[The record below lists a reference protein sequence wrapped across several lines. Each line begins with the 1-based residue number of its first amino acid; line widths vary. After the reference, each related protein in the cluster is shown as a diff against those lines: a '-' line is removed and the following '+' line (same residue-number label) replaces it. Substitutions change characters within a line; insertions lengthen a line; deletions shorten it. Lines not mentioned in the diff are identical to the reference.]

1 MTLQELKDF
10 ESKLSS
16 AGYKKITSCKATE
29 TDDYEY
35 YKAFYRD
42 AVNLDED
49 KSDRL
54 KYQIFFEV
62 WDFEKYQEGNGYSV
76 SITIMPESCNDNV
89 GRRDLK
95 LSVDWS
101 TDIERVEKAAEEFYN
116 FLITKID
123 RNG

>member
-1 MTLQELKDF
+1 MTQKELQEF
-10 ESKLSS
+10 EARLSS
-16 AGYKKITSCKATE
+16 AGYKKIASCKATE
-29 TDDYEY
+29 IDDYEY

-42 AVNLDED
+42 AANLDEG

-54 KYQIFFEV
+54 KYQIFFEI
-62 WDFEKYQEGNGYSV
+62 WDFEKYQAGNGYSV
-76 SITIMPESCNDNV
+76 SITIMPESCRNNV

-116 FLITKID
+116 LLVTKID
-123 RNG
+123 

>member
-1 MTLQELKDF
+1 MTAQELKEF
-10 ESKLSS
+10 EAKLSS
-16 AGYKKITSCKATE
+16 VGYKKITSCKATE

-49 KSDRL
+49 KEDRL
-54 KYQIFFEV
+54 KYQIFFQI
-62 WDFEKYQEGNGYSV
+62 WDFEQYMKDAGYSV
-76 SITIMPESCNDNV
+76 SITIMPESCRNNV

-116 FLITKID
+116 LLVTKID
-123 RNG
+123 

>member
-1 MTLQELKDF
+1 MTAQELKEF
-10 ESKLSS
+10 EAKLSS
-16 AGYKKITSCKATE
+16 VGYKKITSCKATE

-49 KSDRL
+49 KEDRL
-54 KYQIFFEV
+54 KYQIFFQI
-62 WDFEKYQEGNGYSV
+62 WNFEQYMKGAGYSV
-76 SITIMPESCNDNV
+76 SITIMPESCRNNV

-101 TDIERVEKAAEEFYN
+101 TDIERVEKAAEELYN
-116 FLITKID
+116 LLVTKID
-123 RNG
+123 

>member
-1 MTLQELKDF
+1 MTAQELKEF
-10 ESKLSS
+10 EAKLSS
-16 AGYKKITSCKATE
+16 VGYKKITSCKATE

-49 KSDRL
+49 KEDRL
-54 KYQIFFEV
+54 KYQIFFQI
-62 WDFEKYQEGNGYSV
+62 WDFEQYMKDAGYSV
-76 SITIMPESCNDNV
+76 SITIMPESCRNNV

-116 FLITKID
+116 LLITKID
-123 RNG
+123 

>member
-1 MTLQELKDF
+1 MTARELKEF
-10 ESKLSS
+10 EAKLSS

-42 AVNLDED
+42 AANLDED
-49 KSDRL
+49 KDDRL
-54 KYQIFFEV
+54 KYQIFFQI
-62 WDFEKYQEGNGYSV
+62 WDFEQYFQGNGYSV
-76 SITIMPESCNDNV
+76 SITIMPESCRNNV

-101 TDIERVEKAAEEFYN
+101 TNIERVEKAAEEFYN
-116 FLITKID
+116 LLITKID
-123 RNG
+123 

>member
-1 MTLQELKDF
+1 MKTAREIKEF
-10 ESKLSS
+10 ETKLLS

-49 KSDRL
+49 KEDRL
-54 KYQIFFEV
+54 KYQIFFQI
-62 WDFEKYQEGNGYSV
+62 WDFEQYMKDAGYSV
-76 SITIMPESCNDNV
+76 SITIMPESCRNNV

-116 FLITKID
+116 LLVTKID
-123 RNG
+123 